1 VAFADSYQFLKSRH
15 NGFFRFFT
23 IFGGSAN
30 VCISFTKTA
39 CGGRFHVTR
48 FLGRIVDD
56 LSAGIVPASGV
67 L

>member
-1 VAFADSYQFLKSRH
+1 MCTAPLPNFGRKSL
-15 NGFFRFFT
+15 
-23 IFGGSAN
+23 
-30 VCISFTKTA
+30 
-39 CGGRFHVTR
+39 TR